1 MLRLRPL
8 ASIWSNQRHFLDR
21 LICNK
26 YFLSAVFLPQ
36 LVRRPLPGVDGV
48 LAGGIVDAA
57 QGGVR
62 PRPLDKA
69 ADPAGQV
76 GGVFPDDAGAWQTE
90 GACAIIEP

>member
-1 MLRLRPL
+1 MLQLRPL

-26 YFLSAVFLPQ
+26 YFLSAFFPQ
-36 LVRRPLPGVDGV
+36 LVR
-48 LAGGIVDAA
+48 
-57 QGGVR
+57 
-62 PRPLDKA
+62 RPLDKA

-76 GGVFPDDAGAWQTE
+76 GGVSPDDAGAWQTE

>member
-8 ASIWSNQRHFLDR
+8 AYIWSNQRHFLDR

-26 YFLSAVFLPQ
+26 YFLSAVFF
-36 LVRRPLPGVDGV
+36 RSWY
-48 LAGGIVDAA
+48 AA
-57 QGGVR
+57 R
-62 PRPLDKA
+62 FRA

-76 GGVFPDDAGAWQTE
+76 GGVSPDDAGAWQTE

>member
-21 LICNK
+21 LICNN

-36 LVRRPLPGVDGV
+36 LVRRPL
-48 LAGGIVDAA
+48 
-57 QGGVR
+57 
-62 PRPLDKA
+62 DKA

-76 GGVFPDDAGAWQTE
+76 GGVSPDDAGAWQTE